1 MLFLH
6 ELHKVKGAE
15 EDAFESCWRD
25 EWMPRLAEGDDARLL
40 WYLNQAHG
48 AGPSYTVVTITA
60 IRDGAAWERLARR
73 VQSGDLSESVTK
85 QDGLRHS
92 VDAKLLLPVPW
103 SDMQEVDLAAVPADG
118 ATHEL
123 SLYMEDTGWPSAPL
137 GEYVEF
143 WGRTYYPAIMGRPPG
158 ERLLDIQASF
168 QVAHGAG
175 HRPEAILMQKVV
187 DHDRLLALLAHE
199 TAPQFRQPGTFMHDA
214 LAYRDQWVS
223 RLLRTSSWSP
233 LY

>member
-1 MLFLH
+1 
-6 ELHKVKGAE
+6 
-15 EDAFESCWRD
+15 
-25 EWMPRLAEGDDARLL
+25 MPRLADGDDARLL

-60 IRDGAAWERLARR
+60 LRDGAAWEQMARR
-73 VQSGDLSESVTK
+73 VQGGDLAALVAE
-85 QDGLRHS
+85 QDRMRHS

-103 SDMQEVDLAAVPADG
+103 SDMQEVDLAAVPTDG
-118 ATHEL
+118 TAHEL

-137 GEYVEF
+137 GEYVDF
-143 WGRTYYPAIMGRPPG
+143 WGRTYYPAIMDRPPG

>member
-6 ELHKVKGAE
+6 EVHKVKGAE
-15 EDAFESCWRD
+15 EDAFEASWRD
-25 EWMPRLAEGDDARLL
+25 AWMPRLADGDDARLL

-48 AGPSYTVVTITA
+48 AGPSYTVITITA
-60 IRDGAAWERLARR
+60 LRDGTAWEQMARR
-73 VQSGDLSESVTK
+73 VQGGDLAALVAE
-85 QDGLRHS
+85 QDRMRHS

-103 SDMQEVDLAAVPADG
+103 SDMQEVDLAAVPTDG
-118 ATHEL
+118 TAHEL

-137 GEYVEF
+137 GEYVDF
-143 WGRTYYPAIMGRPPG
+143 WGRTYYPAIMDRPPG

>member
-6 ELHKVKGAE
+6 EVHKVKGAE
-15 EDAFESCWRD
+15 EDAFEEEWRED
-25 EWMPRLAEGDDARLL
+25 WMARLAQENDARLL
-40 WYLNQAHG
+40 WFLNQAHG
-48 AGPSYTVVTITA
+48 AGPSYTVITVTA
-60 IRDGAAWERLARR
+60 IRDGAAWESLARR
-73 VQSGDLSESVTK
+73 VQGGDLAASVAR
-85 QDGLRHS
+85 QDRLRHT

-103 SDMQEVDLAAVPADG
+103 SDMQEVDLATVPVDG
-118 ATHEL
+118 TTHEL
-123 SLYMEDTGWPSAPL
+123 TLYMEDTGWPSAPL
-137 GEYVEF
+137 GDYVEF
-143 WGRTYYPAIMGRPPG
+143 WGRTYYPAIMDRPPG

-199 TAPQFRQPGTFMHDA
+199 TAPQFRRPGTFMHDA
-214 LAYRDQWVS
+214 LAYRDQWQS
-223 RLLRTSSWSP
+223 RLLRTSNWSP

>member
-6 ELHKVKGAE
+6 EVHKVKGAE
-15 EDAFESCWRD
+15 EDAFEASWRD
-25 EWMPRLAEGDDARLL
+25 TWMPSLAEGDDARVL
-40 WYLNQAHG
+40 WYLNQTHG
-48 AGPSYTVVTITA
+48 AGPSDTVITITA
-60 IRDGAAWERLARR
+60 IRDGAAWERMARR
-73 VQSGDLSESVTK
+73 VQGGDLSKLVAD
-85 QDGLRHS
+85 QDRLRHT
-92 VDAKLLLPVPW
+92 VDAKLLLPVSW
-103 SDMQEVDLAAVPADG
+103 SDMQDVDLAAVAADG
-118 ATHEL
+118 AKHEL

-143 WGRTYYPAIMGRPPG
+143 WGRTYYPAIMDRPPE

-187 DHDRLLALLAHE
+187 DHERLLALLARE

-214 LAYRDQWVS
+214 LAYRDQWES

>member
-6 ELHKVKGAE
+6 EVHKVKGAE
-15 EDAFESCWRD
+15 EDAFEGAWRD
-25 EWMPRLAEGDDARLL
+25 AWMPRLAEEDDARLL

-48 AGPSYTVVTITA
+48 AGPSYTVITITA

-73 VQSGDLSESVTK
+73 IQGGDLTTLVAE
-85 QDGLRHS
+85 QDRLRHT
-92 VDAKLLLPVPW
+92 VDAKLLLPVAW
-103 SDMQEVDLAAVPADG
+103 SAMQEVDLRAVPVDG

-123 SLYMEDTGWPSAPL
+123 SLYMEDTGWPAAPL

-143 WGRTYYPAIMGRPPG
+143 WGRTYYPAIMDRPPA

-187 DHDRLLALLAHE
+187 DNDRLLALLAHE
-199 TAPQFRQPGTFMHDA
+199 THPEHRRPGTFMHDA
-214 LAYRDQWVS
+214 LAYRDQWES

-233 LY
+233 LW

>member
-6 ELHKVKGAE
+6 EVHKVKGAE
-15 EDAFESCWRD
+15 EDAFEAAWRD
-25 EWMPRLAEGDDARLL
+25 DWMPRLAEEKDARVL

-48 AGPSYTVVTITA
+48 AGPSYTVITITA

-73 VQSGDLSESVTK
+73 IQDGDLSALVAE
-85 QDGLRHS
+85 QDRRRHT

-103 SDMQEVDLAAVPADG
+103 SVMQEVELSAVPANGD
-118 ATHEL
+118 THEL

-143 WGRTYYPAIMGRPPG
+143 WGRTYYPAIMDRPAA

-168 QVAHGAG
+168 QVAYGAG

-187 DHDRLLALLAHE
+187 DNDRLLALLAHE
-199 TAPQFRQPGTFMHDA
+199 TRPEHRRPGTFMHDA
-214 LAYRDQWVS
+214 LAYRDQWES

>member
-60 IRDGAAWERLARR
+60 IRDGAAWESLARR
-73 VQSGDLSESVTK
+73 VQGGDLSESVTK

-103 SDMQEVDLAAVPADG
+103 SDMQEVDLAVVPADG

>member
-15 EDAFESCWRD
+15 EDDFESCWRD

-60 IRDGAAWERLARR
+60 IRDGAAWESLARR
-73 VQSGDLSESVTK
+73 VQGGDLSESVTK

-103 SDMQEVDLAAVPADG
+103 SDMQEVDLAVVPADG